1 MTESAGPEFRWIER
15 GAGEPVLLLHGLF
28 GDMYHWEASLDGLA
42 SECRPMALTLPLL
55 APEIEGPSIAALG
68 GHVQRFLD
76 ALGIERAVLGGNS
89 LGGHVALHI
98 AAAHPERVAGLILT
112 GSSGLF
118 ERSVGGRAPRR
129 PSSAFVRARMEE
141 VFYDRSLVTPA
152 WVEAVRRLVSD
163 RHTALRILRMARA
176 TRRDNLEH
184 ELAGVRAPTLIVW
197 GQEDRITPLGVGE
210 RFHALIPGS
219 QFWVLTRCGH
229 APMLEQPHAF
239 TAIVREW
246 LRETWPRRAQL
257 VGAGGAAR

>member
-1 MTESAGPEFRWIER
+1 
-15 GAGEPVLLLHGLF
+15 
-28 GDMYHWEASLDGLA
+28 
-42 SECRPMALTLPLL
+42 
-55 APEIEGPSIAALG
+55 
-68 GHVQRFLD
+68 
-76 ALGIERAVLGGNS
+76 
-89 LGGHVALHI
+89 
-98 AAAHPERVAGLILT
+98 
-112 GSSGLF
+112 
-118 ERSVGGRAPRR
+118 
-129 PSSAFVRARMEE
+129 
-141 VFYDRSLVTPA
+141 
-152 WVEAVRRLVSD
+152 
-163 RHTALRILRMARA
+163 MARA